1 MRDASENP
9 FVRHEQKIEVAAR
22 RRLYFAPP
30 RPNNKNIYYKKTLHL
45 NSKIKNMKTVITS
58 ENAPLPIGPY
68 SHANMVPASGN
79 MLFVSGQ
86 VAKDAKTGEL
96 MLSDIKVETKKV
108 MENVSAILK
117 DAGMDLTNV
126 VKTTI
131 FMKDMN
137 NFGAMNE
144 VYGSFFA
151 GNFPARETVQV
162 SRLPLDVNVEIS
174 VIAEK

>member
-1 MRDASENP
+1 
-9 FVRHEQKIEVAAR
+9 
-22 RRLYFAPP
+22 
-30 RPNNKNIYYKKTLHL
+30 
-45 NSKIKNMKTVITS
+45 MKTVITS
-58 ENAPLPIGPY
+58 ENAPKPIGPY

-86 VAKDAKTGEL
+86 VAKDSKTGEL
-96 MLSDIKVETKKV
+96 ILGDIKSETKKV
-108 MENVSAILK
+108 MENVFAILSEVE
-117 DAGMDLTNV
+117 MDFTHV

-137 NFGAMNE
+137 YFGDMNE
-144 VYGSFFA
+144 VYGSFFS

-174 VIAEK
+174 VIAVK